1 MPQVNE
7 DLLDHNLQAESGIQR
22 NWEDEQL
29 DIKLRD
35 MRISESGVMTE
46 LKAESFNKEFN
57 KITND
62 AFQFAVTPTFK
73 EFEIIKQA

>member
-1 MPQVNE
+1 
-7 DLLDHNLQAESGIQR
+7 
-22 NWEDEQL
+22 
-29 DIKLRD
+29 

-73 EFEIIKQA
+73 EFEIIK